1 MRRNRLVQSVARAVP
16 LLSACALL
24 AVTAGCGIPH
34 DPEETYRRVLR
45 RTVRVGVCEHPPF
58 TVLEEGKPRGIEAD
72 LIKGFARQLDAT
84 VRWHRGTE
92 GPLIEALGQGKLDVV
107 IGGLKESSPWSS
119 HAGATQPYVEAG
131 GEKFVMF
138 VRQGENRWLL
148 ELDKYLHT
156 RKNDAAMRL
165 ARRLPP

>member
-1 MRRNRLVQSVARAVP
+1 MRRNRLVQSVARVVS
-16 LLSACALL
+16 LLSACAML
-24 AVTAGCGIPH
+24 ATTAGCGMPH
-34 DPEETYRRVLR
+34 DPEETYRRAVG

-58 TVLEEGKPRGIEAD
+58 TMLEEGKLTGIEVD
-72 LIKGFARQLDAT
+72 MIKGFARQLDAA
-84 VRWHRGTE
+84 VRWHRGAE

-119 HAGATQPYVEAG
+119 HAGATQPYAEAG
-131 GEKFVMF
+131 GEKYVMF

-156 RKNDAAMRL
+156 RKGDAQAQL
-165 ARRLPP
+165 ARSTAP

>member
-1 MRRNRLVQSVARAVP
+1 MFGNSLIQPMARAAP
-16 LLSACALL
+16 LLSACAIL
-24 AVTAGCGIPH
+24 AVTAGCGMPH
-34 DPEETYRRVLR
+34 DPEETYRRAVGR
-45 RTVRVGVCEHPPF
+45 IVRVGVCEHPPF
-58 TVLEEGKPRGIEAD
+58 TMLEEGKLTGIEVD

-84 VRWHRGTE
+84 VRWHRGAE

-131 GEKFVMF
+131 GEKYVMF

-156 RKNDAAMRL
+156 RKGDAAIRL

>member
-1 MRRNRLVQSVARAVP
+1 MFRNSLVQPVVRAAP
-16 LLSACALL
+16 LLSAFAILI
-24 AVTAGCGIPH
+24 VTSGCGMPH
-34 DPEETYRRVLR
+34 DPEQTYRRVAG

-58 TVLEEGKPRGIEAD
+58 TVLEEGKLTGIEVN
-72 LIKGFARQLDAT
+72 LIQGFARQLNAA
-84 VRWHRGTE
+84 VRWHRGAE

-119 HAGATQPYVEAG
+119 HAGATQPYAEAG
-131 GEKFVMF
+131 GEKYVMF

-156 RKNDAAMRL
+156 RKGDAQAQL
-165 ARRLPP
+165 ARSTAP